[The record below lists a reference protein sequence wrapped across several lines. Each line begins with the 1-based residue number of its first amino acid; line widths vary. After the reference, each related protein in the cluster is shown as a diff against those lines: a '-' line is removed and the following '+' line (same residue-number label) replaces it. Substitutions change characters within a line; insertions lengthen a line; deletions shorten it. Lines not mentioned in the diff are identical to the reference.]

1 MRAMVNTS
9 AVHPLLPKLKELRL
23 SGMLETLEV
32 RAAQATADHL
42 SPGEFLALLLD
53 DELERREG
61 RRLSARLKEGRCEE
75 TKTIARFDFAAV
87 PALNRSV
94 VMDLATCAFVARHEN
109 LLVVGPTGVGK
120 SHLANSLAFEAI
132 KRGYRAVIRPTSALL
147 AELQGSRAD
156 GSYARKMARLDLA
169 DVLVLDDFGLRPLS
183 AQGVDDLYE
192 IISRRYERRSMI
204 ITSNRAL
211 EEWAELF
218 GNDLLAGAALDR
230 LTHHSQTLVIRGRSY
245 RQLGRRKEV
254 EDRGRE
260 TRIDGMDDPTE
271 SAPN

>member
-1 MRAMVNTS
+1 MRAMVNS
-9 AVHPLLPKLKELRL
+9 SPVHPLLPKLRELRL

-32 RAAQATADHL
+32 RAAQAVEGKL

-53 DELERREG
+53 DELDRREG

-75 TKTIARFDFAAV
+75 DKTLARFDFAAV
-87 PALNRSV
+87 PALSRSL
-94 VMDLATCAFVARHEN
+94 VMELATCAFVARREN
-109 LLVVGPTGVGK
+109 ILVCGPTGVGK
-120 SHLANSLAFEAI
+120 SHLANSMAFEAI

-147 AELQGSRAD
+147 AELHASRAD
-156 GSYARKMARLDLA
+156 GSYPRRMARLDLA
-169 DVLVLDDFGLRPLS
+169 ELLVLDDFGLRPLS

-218 GNDLLAGAALDR
+218 GNDLLASAALDR
-230 LTHHSQTLVIRGRSY
+230 LTHHAHTLVIRGRSY
-245 RQLGRRKEV
+245 RQMGRRKEV
-254 EDRGRE
+254 EHRESEAQIDRM
-260 TRIDGMDDPTE
+260 DGSTE
-271 SAPN
+271 SPPN